1 MMLTKTEHRF
11 DVPINL
17 DRSFSLLKTTLNQPT
32 GNFFYDP
39 WIIRPEFENTILDRL
54 LAAIPRP
61 IGEARLINLEPGTTY
76 MAHSDI
82 DDRWHYT
89 IQSQEGYL
97 IDLSNKQ
104 MFLLE
109 SDGYWYEMDAGK
121 IHVAANF
128 GSINRLQL
136 VVRKL
141 LISTPITS
149 LVKVTIS
156 PSKELYDFRY
166 RFDNVISPWLNSVN
180 KKGVMKD
187 FMINENS
194 VSFKIVKSEL
204 NTLTNTDDFKIEIE

>member
-11 DVPINL
+11 DAPINL
-17 DRSFSLLKTTLNQPT
+17 DSSFSLLKTTVNQPT

-39 WIIRPEFENTILDRL
+39 WVIKPEFENTMLDRV
-54 LAAIPRP
+54 LAALPRP
-61 IGEARLINLEPGTTY
+61 VGEARLINLEPGTTY
-76 MAHSDI
+76 MAHADI

-109 SDGYWYEMDAGK
+109 TDGYWYEMDAGR

-141 LISTPITS
+141 LINTPITS

-156 PSKELYDFRY
+156 PNKELYDFRY
-166 RFDNVISPWLNSVN
+166 RFDNVISPWLNSIN
-180 KKGVMKD
+180 KKGLMKD
-187 FMINENS
+187 FMIKENS
-194 VSFKIVKSEL
+194 VSFKVVESEL
-204 NTLTNTDDFKIEIE
+204 NTLNKNSYFKIVIE

>member
-11 DVPINL
+11 DAPINL
-17 DRSFSLLKTTLNQPT
+17 DSSFSLLKTTVNQPT

-39 WIIRPEFENTILDRL
+39 WVIKPEFENTILDRV
-54 LAAIPRP
+54 LAALPRP
-61 IGEARLINLEPGTTY
+61 VGEARLINLEPGTTY
-76 MAHSDI
+76 MAHADI

-109 SDGYWYEMDAGK
+109 TDGYWYEMDAGR

-141 LISTPITS
+141 LINTPITS

-156 PSKELYDFRY
+156 PNKELYDFRY
-166 RFDNVISPWLNSVN
+166 RFDNVISPWLNFIN
-180 KKGVMKD
+180 KKGLMKD
-187 FMINENS
+187 FMIKENS
-194 VSFKIVKSEL
+194 VSFKVVESEL
-204 NTLTNTDDFKIEIE
+204 NTLNKNSDFKIVIE

>member
-1 MMLTKTEHRF
+1 MLTKTEHRF
-11 DVPINL
+11 DAPINL
-17 DRSFSLLKTTLNQPT
+17 DSSFSLLKTTVNQPT

-39 WIIRPEFENTILDRL
+39 WVIKPEFENTMLDRV
-54 LAAIPRP
+54 LAALPRP

-76 MAHSDI
+76 MAHADI

-109 SDGYWYEMDAGK
+109 TDGYWYEMDAGR

-141 LISTPITS
+141 LINTPITS

-156 PSKELYDFRY
+156 PNKDLYDFRY
-166 RFDNVISPWLNSVN
+166 RFDNVISPWLNFIN
-180 KKGVMKD
+180 KKGLMKD
-187 FMINENS
+187 FMIKENS
-194 VSFKIVKSEL
+194 VSFKVVESEL
-204 NTLTNTDDFKIEIE
+204 NTLNKNSDFKIVIE

>member
-1 MMLTKTEHRF
+1 MLTKTEHRF
-11 DVPINL
+11 DAPINL
-17 DRSFSLLKTTLNQPT
+17 DSSFSLLKTTVNQPT

-39 WIIRPEFENTILDRL
+39 WVIKPEFENTMLDRV
-54 LAAIPRP
+54 LAALPRP

-76 MAHSDI
+76 MAHADI

-109 SDGYWYEMDAGK
+109 TDGYWYEMDAGR

-141 LISTPITS
+141 LINTPITS

-156 PSKELYDFRY
+156 PNKDLYDFRY
-166 RFDNVISPWLNSVN
+166 RFDNVISPWLNSIN
-180 KKGVMKD
+180 KKGLMKD
-187 FMINENS
+187 FMIKENS
-194 VSFKIVKSEL
+194 VSFKVVESEL
-204 NTLTNTDDFKIEIE
+204 NTLNKNSDFKIVIE

>member
-11 DVPINL
+11 DAPINL
-17 DRSFSLLKTTLNQPT
+17 DSSFSLLKTTVNQPT

-39 WIIRPEFENTILDRL
+39 WVIKPEFENTILDRV
-54 LAAIPRP
+54 LAALPRP
-61 IGEARLINLEPGTTY
+61 VGEARLINLEPGTTY
-76 MAHSDI
+76 MAHADI

-109 SDGYWYEMDAGK
+109 TDGYWYEMDAGR

-141 LISTPITS
+141 LINTPITS

-156 PSKELYDFRY
+156 PNKELYDFRY
-166 RFDNVISPWLNSVN
+166 RFDNVISPWLNSIN
-180 KKGVMKD
+180 KKGLMKD
-187 FMINENS
+187 FMIKENS
-194 VSFKIVKSEL
+194 VSFKVVESEL
-204 NTLTNTDDFKIEIE
+204 NTLNKNSDFKIVIE

>member
-17 DRSFSLLKTTLNQPT
+17 DRSFLLLKTTLNQPT

-39 WIIRPEFENTILDRL
+39 WIIKPEFENTILDRL

-187 FMINENS
+187 FMINKNS

-204 NTLTNTDDFKIEIE
+204 NTLTNTGDFKIEIE

>member
-11 DVPINL
+11 DAPINL
-17 DRSFSLLKTTLNQPT
+17 DSSFSLLKTTVNQPT

-39 WIIRPEFENTILDRL
+39 WVIKPEFENTMLDRV
-54 LAAIPRP
+54 LAALPRP

-76 MAHSDI
+76 MAHADI

-109 SDGYWYEMDAGK
+109 TDGYWYEMDAGR

-141 LISTPITS
+141 LINTPITS

-156 PSKELYDFRY
+156 PNKDLYDFRY
-166 RFDNVISPWLNSVN
+166 RFDNVISPWLNSIN
-180 KKGVMKD
+180 KQGLMKD
-187 FMINENS
+187 FMIKENS
-194 VSFKIVKSEL
+194 VSFKVVESEL
-204 NTLTNTDDFKIEIE
+204 NTLNKNSDFKIVIE

>member
-1 MMLTKTEHRF
+1 MLTKTEHRF
-11 DVPINL
+11 DAPINL
-17 DRSFSLLKTTLNQPT
+17 DSSFSLLKTTVNQPT

-39 WIIRPEFENTILDRL
+39 WVIKPEFENTILDRV
-54 LAAIPRP
+54 LAALPRP
-61 IGEARLINLEPGTTY
+61 VGEARLINLEPGTTY
-76 MAHSDI
+76 MAHADI

-109 SDGYWYEMDAGK
+109 TDGYWYEMDAGR

-141 LISTPITS
+141 LINTPITS

-156 PSKELYDFRY
+156 PNKELYDFRY
-166 RFDNVISPWLNSVN
+166 RFDNVISPWLNFIN
-180 KKGVMKD
+180 KKGLMKD
-187 FMINENS
+187 FMIKENS
-194 VSFKIVKSEL
+194 VSFKVVESEL
-204 NTLTNTDDFKIEIE
+204 NTLNKNSDFKIVIE

>member
-1 MMLTKTEHRF
+1 MLTKTEHRF
-11 DVPINL
+11 DAPINL
-17 DRSFSLLKTTLNQPT
+17 DSSFSLLKTTVNQPT

-39 WIIRPEFENTILDRL
+39 WVIKPEFENTMLDRV
-54 LAAIPRP
+54 LAALPRP

-76 MAHSDI
+76 MAHADI

-109 SDGYWYEMDAGK
+109 TDGYWYEMDAGR

-141 LISTPITS
+141 LINTPITS

-156 PSKELYDFRY
+156 PNKDLYDFRY
-166 RFDNVISPWLNSVN
+166 RFDNVISPWLNSIN
-180 KKGVMKD
+180 KQGLMKD
-187 FMINENS
+187 FMIKENS
-194 VSFKIVKSEL
+194 VSFKVVESEL
-204 NTLTNTDDFKIEIE
+204 NTLNKNSDFKIVIE